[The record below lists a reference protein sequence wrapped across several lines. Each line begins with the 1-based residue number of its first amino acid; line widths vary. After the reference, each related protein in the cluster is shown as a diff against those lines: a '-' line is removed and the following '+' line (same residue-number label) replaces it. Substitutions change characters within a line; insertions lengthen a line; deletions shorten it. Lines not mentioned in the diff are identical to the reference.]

1 MRVWHLRANNR
12 RAIRSTCL
20 RCWQVTIVSAGL
32 HIITVTIAAGPR
44 YLIGRVEQIRDLVPS
59 SLSSSAHPLTLSC
72 FLSSSPCQ
80 YWTFTHCERVHSRS
94 WCSYHVHQLVSRSSG
109 LRRQSHHRRR
119 HNECSRPIP
128 PTAEADDRH
137 SSPPLVHTVSK
148 SILHDCVAKCNLG
161 LHRTR
166 PNG

>member
-1 MRVWHLRANNR
+1 ML
-12 RAIRSTCL
+12 
-20 RCWQVTIVSAGL
+20 AGYDRFYWL
-32 HIITVTIAAGPR
+32 AYYYCNYCPAAGPR
-44 YLIGRVEQIRDLVPS
+44 YLIGRLEQIRDLVPLFS
-59 SLSSSAHPLTLSC
+59 FLLRTPAHSLC

-94 WCSYHVHQLVSRSSG
+94 WCSYHFHQLVSRSSG

-119 HNECSRPIP
+119 HNECSGPIP
-128 PTAEADDRH
+128 PTAEADARH

-161 LHRTR
+161 LYRTR